1 MRVVLLGTGGS
12 AGVPMI
18 GGADGAGDWGSCDP
32 SEPRNRRSRSS
43 ITITG
48 PAGTLLV
55 DTGPDLRTQ
64 LLACK
69 IKQVDAI
76 LYTHPHAD
84 HITGL
89 DDVRILNRIAG
100 RPLTA
105 YGTGTTLAALTGR
118 FPYAFRPWE
127 PPNFFRPVML
137 ASEVAAGDRLEIL
150 GMHIDLLDQDHGY
163 SRTLGLRIGDFAYCT
178 DVIRFDPATF
188 ERLRGLD
195 TWVVD
200 CFQRQPHNTHANL
213 AQVLAWVR
221 ELRPQRT
228 ILTHLGTDM
237 DWARLARDLPAAVEA
252 GVDGLVLDFPANDDW
267 AFRQVPGPITRG
279 H

>member
-48 PAGTLLV
+48 PGGTLLV

-64 LLACK
+64 LLASK
-69 IKQVDAI
+69 IRQVDAV

-105 YGTGTTLAALTGR
+105 YGSATTLEALTGR

-150 GMHIDLLDQDHGY
+150 GMEIELLDQDHGY

-178 DVIRFDPATF
+178 DVIRFDAAIF

-213 AQVLAWVR
+213 AQVLAWAR

-228 ILTHLGTDM
+228 ILTHMGTDM
-237 DWARLARDLPAAVEA
+237 DWARLVRELPPCVEP
-252 GVDGLVLDFPANDDW
+252 GVDGLVLDFPW
-267 AFRQVPGPITRG
+267 SPMIC
-279 H
+279 